1 MYTLAKD
8 TKGMYTIVIKGSV
21 NMSASVYVVGNFKGG
36 VGKTKTVTMLSYIAA
51 TRKNRKTLVI
61 DLDPQANAT
70 SVLAKTG
77 DISEVKTSVTDGI
90 INGNLEPEIIH
101 VIENLDMIAANVK
114 FRNFGKILMKMFPDD
129 ELAQITY
136 LKKLIEPLKEEY
148 DSIYLDVP
156 PTISDFSDNAMMAA
170 DHCIVILQTQEL
182 SMDGTKTYINYMQYL
197 IDTYN
202 TKLDIIGILPCMLQ
216 PKARVDKKVMH
227 DAEEL
232 YGNNV
237 LHSIVKYQERLK
249 AYDAEGIAMGHMFNG
264 KPDHWDKVAHD
275 LYENIL
281 NELDEHEKVLSGE

>member
-8 TKGMYTIVIKGSV
+8 AKGMYTKAIKGSV
-21 NMSASVYVVGNFKGG
+21 IMSASVYVVGNFKGG

-129 ELAQITY
+129 EVAQITY
-136 LKKLIEPLKEEY
+136 LKKIIEPLKEEY

>member
-1 MYTLAKD
+1 
-8 TKGMYTIVIKGSV
+8 MYTIVIKGSV

>member
-1 MYTLAKD
+1 MT
-8 TKGMYTIVIKGSV
+8 
-21 NMSASVYVVGNFKGG
+21 ASVYVVGNFKGG
-36 VGKTKTVTMLSYIAA
+36 VGKTKTVTMLSYISA

-77 DISEVKTSVTDGI
+77 DISEVKTSITNGI
-90 INGNLEPEIIH
+90 INGDLEPEIIH
-101 VIENLDMIAANVK
+101 VINNLDIIAANVK
-114 FRNFGKILMKMFPDD
+114 FRNFGKMLMKMFPDD

-136 LKKLIEPLKEEY
+136 LKKLIEPLKEKY

-156 PTISDFSDNAMMAA
+156 PTISDFSDNAMMASN
-170 DHCIVILQTQEL
+170 HCIVILQTQEL

-197 IDTYN
+197 IDTYG
-202 TKLDIIGILPCMLQ
+202 TKLDVIGILPCMLQ

-227 DAEEL
+227 EAKEM

-237 LHSIVKYQERLK
+237 LNSIVKYQERLK

-281 NELDEHEKVLSGE
+281 DELDEHEKALSGEYYG

>member
-1 MYTLAKD
+1 
-8 TKGMYTIVIKGSV
+8 
-21 NMSASVYVVGNFKGG
+21 MSASVYVVGNFKGG

-77 DISEVKTSVTDGI
+77 DISEVKTSVTDGV

-101 VIENLDMIAANVK
+101 VIKNLDMLAANVK

>member
-1 MYTLAKD
+1 MYTLAKGA
-8 TKGMYTIVIKGSV
+8 KGMYTIVIKGSV

-77 DISEVKTSVTDGI
+77 DISQVKTSVTDGV

-114 FRNFGKILMKMFPDD
+114 FRNFGKILIKMFPDD

-136 LKKLIEPLKEEY
+136 LRKLIEPLKEEY

>member
-1 MYTLAKD
+1 MYTLAD
-8 TKGMYTIVIKGSV
+8 DIKGMYTIVIKGSV
-21 NMSASVYVVGNFKGG
+21 HMSASVYVVGNFKGG

-77 DISEVKTSVTDGI
+77 DISEVKTNVTDGV

>member
-8 TKGMYTIVIKGSV
+8 AKGMYTIVIKGSV

-77 DISEVKTSVTDGI
+77 DISEVKTSVTDGV

-101 VIENLDMIAANVK
+101 VIENLDMLAANVK

-249 AYDAEGIAMGHMFNG
+249 AYDSEGIAMGHMFNG

>member
-1 MYTLAKD
+1 MYTLAKG

-77 DISEVKTSVTDGI
+77 DISQVKTSVTDGV

-114 FRNFGKILMKMFPDD
+114 FRNFGKILIKMFPDD

-136 LKKLIEPLKEEY
+136 LRKLIEPLKEEY